1 MAPSNDKEANGAG
14 EQDADG
20 EDGAVRG
27 ACSQVTGSGELVSP
41 PRLGSAVAP
50 EAFHTEGS
58 VSTVLS
64 TCTGRQ
70 RRCMAGTDGLDRCG
84 MNQCACVP
92 ELGSRRG
99 ALTERER
106 GRAVNT
112 VNRHQ

>member
-14 EQDADG
+14 EQDAEG

-27 ACSQVTGSGELVSP
+27 ARSQVTGSRP
-41 PRLGSAVAP
+41 PRLGSTVAP

-70 RRCMAGTDGLDRCG
+70 RRRMAGTDRQDRC
-84 MNQCACVP
+84 
-92 ELGSRRG
+92 
-99 ALTERER
+99 
-106 GRAVNT
+106 
-112 VNRHQ
+112 

>member
-14 EQDADG
+14 EQDAYG

-58 VSTVLS
+58 VFDSAVYMHWETAETYGWHRWARSL
-64 TCTGRQ
+64 
-70 RRCMAGTDGLDRCG
+70 LERCG
-84 MNQCACVP
+84 MHQCACVP
-92 ELGSRRG
+92 E
-99 ALTERER
+99 
-106 GRAVNT
+106 
-112 VNRHQ
+112 

>member
-41 PRLGSAVAP
+41 PRLGSAVGAP

-64 TCTGRQ
+64 TCTGRRT
-70 RRCMAGTDGLDRCG
+70 RRMAGTDGQDRC
-84 MNQCACVP
+84 
-92 ELGSRRG
+92 
-99 ALTERER
+99 
-106 GRAVNT
+106 
-112 VNRHQ
+112 